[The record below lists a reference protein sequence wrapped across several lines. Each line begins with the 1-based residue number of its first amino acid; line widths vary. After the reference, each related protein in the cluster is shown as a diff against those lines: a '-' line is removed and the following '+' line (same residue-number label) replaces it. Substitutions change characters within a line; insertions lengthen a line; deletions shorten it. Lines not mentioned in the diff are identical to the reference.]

1 MAWGKAG
8 STTLGTAGDNVSVTC
23 TASINNQILF
33 HKINDTSSGVNP
45 NLTFNSDSGSN
56 YTQRNC
62 TNGGSESTLVNQAK
76 LEFTNAGVT
85 PTSFVVGY
93 TLNVEG
99 EEKLNILFDVEEK
112 TAGANNAPN
121 RIEHTS
127 KWVNTSSQITT
138 VNMGNDDS
146 GDYAIGSN
154 LTVLGSDLTPAA
166 AIPFAENS
174 QVGSRAEIIDTRKI
188 YYRDDVDF
196 KELDGNEATNYRSE
210 SWYEQL
216 SGETP

>member
-1 MAWGKAG
+1 MVWTKAG
-8 STTLGTAGDNVSVTC
+8 TTTLGSAGDNVSVTG
-23 TASINNQILF
+23 TASIHNQILF

-56 YTQRNC
+56 YTQRNS
-62 TNGGSESTLVNQAK
+62 TNGGSDSTLVNQAK

-154 LTVLGSDLTPAA
+154 LSVLGSDGVKTITIQDG
-166 AIPFAENS
+166 AIFYETDTNKS
-174 QVGSRAEIIDTRKI
+174 YVLNGSTWT
-188 YYRDDVDF
+188 
-196 KELDGNEATNYRSE
+196 EL
-210 SWYEQL
+210 
-216 SGETP
+216 